1 MLYEINLSQME
12 FYARHGCYELER
24 TVGNRFEV
32 NLSLKVDMGSA
43 AADDDVA
50 QTVNYLEVYRCVARQ
65 MSVEQ
70 RTLERV
76 ATNIIE
82 ALCSEFGAVRGV
94 RCTVAKLAPPLGGKV
109 GRVSVTLEKQR

>member
-32 NLSLKVDMGSA
+32 NLSLKVEMGSA
-43 AADDDVA
+43 ADDDDVA

-70 RTLERV
+70 RTPHTAGNSSMRAEMIFV
-76 ATNIIE
+76 ATR
-82 ALCSEFGAVRGV
+82 SSV
-94 RCTVAKLAPPLGGKV
+94 RCSTAICRA
-109 GRVSVTLEKQR
+109 TQRYASR